1 MRKTKIVCTLGPST
15 DREGVLREMIR
26 AGMNV
31 ARFNFSHGTHAEHKA
46 RLDALK
52 ALREELDA
60 PVAAM
65 LDTKGP
71 EVRLKD
77 FAGGRVHLTAGQEFT
92 LTTVQVEGD
101 AHRCSITYGEL
112 PVPVCVPRR
121 RCPSAIAAW
130 YRIAIWRAC
139 PASGI
144 RRLV

>member
-112 PVPVCVPRR
+112 PGDVKAGDTILLDAGASDCSGDQRDGDPL
-121 RCPSAIAAW
+121 PS
-130 YRIAIWRAC
+130 
-139 PASGI
+139 GK
-144 RRLV
+144 